1 MKLLQIDNIRAFNDE
16 HLADLIEAT
25 LAAANAAA
33 AFEAKTV
40 RSWAEL
46 QGGAHGQGDKV
57 GQGAPS

>member
-25 LAAANAAA
+25 HAAANAAA
-33 AFEAKTV
+33 TFEAKTV
-40 RSWAEL
+40 RSWEEL